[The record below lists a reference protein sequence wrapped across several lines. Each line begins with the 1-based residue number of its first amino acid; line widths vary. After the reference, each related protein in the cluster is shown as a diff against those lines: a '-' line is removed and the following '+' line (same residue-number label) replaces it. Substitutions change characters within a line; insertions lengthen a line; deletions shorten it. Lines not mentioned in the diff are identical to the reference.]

1 MAQIV
6 HFHQPPRD
14 VRSRATAS
22 SSTTPTETEALE
34 RAAYDRGRRDGENAL
49 REQLL
54 AQRNEFLDLQHGVIQ
69 SMRDAVPQVVRDSE
83 TTVLHLAIETAQ
95 RLVAALPVSAEM
107 VEASVREALGQVAD
121 TTEVTVLLNPE
132 DLALLEKHQ
141 AGGPTAVA
149 DRPQL
154 AFRSSPEVTRGGCLV
169 QTRFGVVD
177 GRRETKVELI
187 KKAVTS

>member
-1 MAQIV
+1 M
-6 HFHQPPRD
+6 
-14 VRSRATAS
+14 
-22 SSTTPTETEALE
+22 PTETEALE

-49 REQLL
+49 REHLS
-54 AQRNEFLDLQHGVIQ
+54 AQRNEFLELQRGVIQ
-69 SMRDAVPQVVRDSE
+69 SIRDAVPQVVRDSE
-83 TTVLHLAIETAQ
+83 TAVLHLAIETAQ

-121 TTEVTVLLNPE
+121 TSEVTVLLNPE
-132 DLALLEKHQ
+132 DLALLEQHQ
-141 AGGPTAVA
+141 AEGSAAVV

-177 GRRETKVELI
+177 GRRETKVELM
-187 KKAVTS
+187 KKAVIS